1 MIWRL
6 YFCCTKDKCSSD
18 PLSMMS
24 KHGFCSN
31 CSTTA
36 TPLWRRAGD
45 GSYLCNACGLYYKI
59 HGKKRPV
66 SFKAESVKPR
76 TRPKKNIVCSDDAYL
91 NHESVDEDYNNLA
104 ENEQGYNKDQG
115 IYESKNIKYNIIEC
129 YSQAESGFI
138 KSSNT
143 KRCKLST
150 MNHTKYNG
158 MVNEYLLMNSS
169 SGKSMSHVE
178 QNYMKPLPRRHFD
191 RRMCTIPLFIDS
203 PSNEKLYAEST
214 FTKNPWIEAT
224 GETDLEAIA
233 VNALV
238 EMSRGEISD

>member
-1 MIWRL
+1 
-6 YFCCTKDKCSSD
+6 
-18 PLSMMS
+18 MMS

-59 HGKKRPV
+59 HGKKRPI

-76 TRPKKNIVCSDDAYL
+76 IRLKKNSACSDDVYL
-91 NHESVDEDYNNLA
+91 SYESVDGDDDNVA
-104 ENEQGYNKDQG
+104 ENEQGYSKDQG

-129 YSQAESGFI
+129 YSQAESGCI

-143 KRCKLST
+143 KRCKPST
-150 MNHTKYNG
+150 TGRTKYNG
-158 MVNEYLLMNSS
+158 MVNQYLLMNSS
-169 SGKSMSHVE
+169 SGKSMSYME
-178 QNYMKPLPRRHFD
+178 EDYMKSLPRRHFD
-191 RRMCTIPLFIDS
+191 RRMCTIPLFIDGS
-203 PSNEKLYAEST
+203 SNEKLYAEAT
-214 FTKNPWIEAT
+214 FIKNPWMEGT
-224 GETDLEAIA
+224 GDKDLEAIA

-238 EMSRGEISD
+238 EMSRGEICD